1 MKRIFSLIVVC
12 LLAVPSSMMAA
23 QDEPISAWDSRFTLL
38 RSPTRQAQQLIAA
51 AEEGHVNTVKEL
63 LAAPGINVNTQSNYG
78 TTALIIAALN
88 GYENVVKELLAA
100 PSINVNLQNNYGFS
114 AF

>member
-63 LAAPGINVNTQSNYG
+63 LAVPGIDANAQGDCGY
-78 TTALIIAALN
+78 TALIYAAGR

-100 PSINVNLQNNYGFS
+100 PD
-114 AF
+114 

>member
-38 RSPTRQAQQLIAA
+38 RSPTRQAPDLIYA
-51 AEEGHVNTVKEL
+51 AEEGHENIVKEL
-63 LAAPGINVNTQSNYG
+63 LAVPNIDVNTQSNYG

-88 GYENVVKELLAA
+88 GYENVVKELLAV
-100 PSINVNLQNNYGFS
+100 PNIDVNTQGDYGTT
-114 AF
+114 AL